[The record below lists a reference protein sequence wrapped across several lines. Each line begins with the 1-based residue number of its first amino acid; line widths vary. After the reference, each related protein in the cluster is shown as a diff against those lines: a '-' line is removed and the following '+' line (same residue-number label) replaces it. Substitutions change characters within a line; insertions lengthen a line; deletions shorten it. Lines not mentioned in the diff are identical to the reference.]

1 MTGKPDS
8 APAPTRGRSTGI
20 TVLAVLALFYTLY
33 FARGFLLP
41 VTFALLLNFL
51 LNPAVRALVRIRIP
65 STLAAGLVVLTLV
78 GLSGIGVYEL
88 AGPVQRMAEDAPVTV
103 ATAQRK
109 LRSVIKPI
117 TQMTAQVESVTTATA
132 GSASKP
138 AEAVMRGPS
147 VASQLFGSTQRFL
160 AGALEAAI
168 LLFFLLAA
176 GDLFVDK
183 LIKALPYVR
192 DKRKASEIARA
203 TETSISIYLLTAA
216 AVNLV
221 EGAVVAGAM
230 YLLGM
235 PHAVL
240 WGALVALL
248 EFIPYLGP
256 LVMVGLLGVAALTT
270 FPDVGHALL
279 VPATFLVINT
289 VQANLVSPL
298 LLGRRLALHP
308 VAVFVSLA
316 FWFWIWGVPGAFIAV
331 PLLATF
337 KIFCDH
343 IDALAGVGEFL
354 SAR

>member
-1 MTGKPDS
+1 M
-8 APAPTRGRSTGI
+8 
-20 TVLAVLALFYTLY
+20 
-33 FARGFLLP
+33 
-41 VTFALLLNFL
+41 
-51 LNPAVRALVRIRIP
+51 
-65 STLAAGLVVLTLV
+65 
-78 GLSGIGVYEL
+78 
-88 AGPVQRMAEDAPVTV
+88 
-103 ATAQRK
+103 
-109 LRSVIKPI
+109 
-117 TQMTAQVESVTTATA
+117 
-132 GSASKP
+132 
-138 AEAVMRGPS
+138 
-147 VASQLFGSTQRFL
+147 
-160 AGALEAAI
+160 
-168 LLFFLLAA
+168 
-176 GDLFVDK
+176 
-183 LIKALPYVR
+183 
-192 DKRKASEIARA
+192 
-203 TETSISIYLLTAA
+203 TAA

-279 VPATFLVINT
+279 VPATFLAINT

-354 SAR
+354 SARAGYPRWGSGGHGTPTSMSFSRSFAASTASASRMSWARLRAIWPASGAVAPALMRS